1 MIGGF
6 ALSNPYPYRRPRGKR
21 EEEIVDFFGVCLL
34 GAGIRGLEG

>member
-6 ALSNPYPYRRPRGKR
+6 ALGSPYPYRRPRAER
-21 EEEIVDFFGVCLL
+21 ERVDFFGVCLL